1 MLKASTK
8 SEPHSSPLAL
18 ATTQRLPLPSVL
30 SDAHLPTSV
39 GSLGLGT
46 SHGGSQSHDEPSIAP
61 YPTLAVLVP
70 YRTPPWCCLHP
81 GHPPL
86 PAAQVV
92 TQPPG
97 QEVNPCRDGQ
107 EIVQQVAHTRAG
119 PAGPGPRRH
128 PSDWHCRRSPRRARQ
143 GAAGRDAAAQGRLL
157 HLHEVTSSRGTYLV
171 SRGRW
176 SFWCPPSALLSFSC
190 PQNPRLPSSSP
201 RSWPG
206 GPASRDRERK
216 RGTE

>member
-1 MLKASTK
+1 MPTSPPLWAVWIW
-8 SEPHSSPLAL
+8 EPATEGPK
-18 ATTQRLPLPSVL
+18 ATTSP
-30 SDAHLPTSV
+30 A
-39 GSLGLGT
+39 
-46 SHGGSQSHDEPSIAP
+46 SHRTQPW
-61 YPTLAVLVP
+61 P
-70 YRTPPWCCLHP
+70 YRCHIGPPHGAASILAAP
-81 GHPPL
+81 LL

-119 PAGPGPRRH
+119 PAGPGPQRH
-128 PSDWHCRRSPRRARQ
+128 PSDWHCRWSPRRARQ

-157 HLHEVTSSRGTYLV
+157 HLCAATSSRGTYLV

-176 SFWCPPSALLSFSC
+176 SFWCPPSALLSFSR
-190 PQNPRLPSSSP
+190 PRNPRLPSSSP

-206 GPASRDRERK
+206 GPASRDKERK
-216 RGTE
+216 EAPSDSVCWHIALVGAVLQLGHRPRSWERCSFG

>member
-1 MLKASTK
+1 MTSPASHRTQPWPYWCHIGP
-8 SEPHSSPLAL
+8 PHGAASIL
-18 ATTQRLPLPSVL
+18 ATPL
-30 SDAHLPTSV
+30 
-39 GSLGLGT
+39 
-46 SHGGSQSHDEPSIAP
+46 
-61 YPTLAVLVP
+61 
-70 YRTPPWCCLHP
+70 
-81 GHPPL
+81 L

-128 PSDWHCRRSPRRARQ
+128 PSDWHCRWSPHRARQ

-176 SFWCPPSALLSFSC
+176 SFWCPPSALLSFSR

-206 GPASRDRERK
+206 GPASRDKERK
-216 RGTE
+216 EAPSDSVCWHIALVGAVLQLGHRPRSWERCSFG